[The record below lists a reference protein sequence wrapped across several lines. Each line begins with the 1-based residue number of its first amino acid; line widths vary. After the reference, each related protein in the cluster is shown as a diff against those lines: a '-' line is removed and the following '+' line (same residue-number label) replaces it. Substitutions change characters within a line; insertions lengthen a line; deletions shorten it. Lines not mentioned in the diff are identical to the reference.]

1 MAEKLQTWANGLG
14 ELKKIW
20 KWLSETYDL
29 TFSPKKSPLF
39 SPLLGSVQVD
49 FQNQGEDMQ

>member
-1 MAEKLQTWANGLG
+1 MPEELQTWANGLG

-20 KWLSETYDL
+20 KRLSETYDL

-49 FQNQGEDMQ
+49 FQGGNLQ